1 MKYLLLGLI
10 AGVMIVGTAAAGYN
24 FLHASKGDASAK
36 YRTMIVRRG
45 EITSVV
51 NSTGTVQPVHS
62 VQVGSFVSGPIRTVF
77 VDFNDKVTAGQVLA
91 EVDPLIYR
99 AQRDQANA
107 LLDRAV
113 ADLLQSEAKLE
124 QAKREWSRADNLRSM
139 KAISD
144 TDCDLAKA
152 THETAKANVAICKAT
167 IKQNKAALELAE
179 TNLSYTVIRSPVD
192 GIITDRKVDS
202 GQTLASQFQT
212 PVLFVVAPDLEKKVN
227 VLASVDE
234 ADIGMIRDA
243 QSRGEP
249 VTFRVDAYPNDVFNG
264 NIAQVRLTP
273 TTVQSVV
280 TYTVVVE
287 SANEQLKLLPGM
299 TANLSFQIE
308 HHKGVQKIPNAA
320 LRFYP
325 KAEQVRVCDRS
336 ILEGTSPDGQTKQE
350 VDSADTPEMTDDSQ
364 LSERGPKSRYV
375 WFVEGDLL
383 AAAKVVTSLTD
394 RNYAELVSGDLSDGQ
409 ALVTGIRTP

>member
-1 MKYLLLGLI
+1 MKYLFWGLI
-10 AGVMIVGTAAAGYN
+10 AGAVLVGTAAVGYSY
-24 FLHASKGDASAK
+24 FHGSKGDAASK
-36 YRTMIVRRG
+36 YRTMVTRRSD
-45 EITSVV
+45 ITSVV

-62 VQVGSFVSGPIRTVF
+62 VQIGSFVSGPIHKVS

-91 EVDPLIYR
+91 EVDPLIYK
-99 AQRDQANA
+99 AQRDQARA
-107 LLDRAV
+107 LLDRAT
-113 ADLLQSEAKLE
+113 ADLLQSEAKLD
-124 QAKREWSRADNLRSM
+124 QAKREWNRADNLRAM

-167 IKQNKAALELAE
+167 IKQNKAALQLAE
-179 TNLSYTVIRSPVD
+179 TNLGYTVIRSPVD
-192 GIITDRKVDS
+192 GIITDRKVDP

-243 QSRGEP
+243 QARGEP

-264 NIAQVRLTP
+264 KIAQVRLTP

-308 HHKGVQKIPNAA
+308 QHKGVRKIPNAA

-325 KAEQVRVCDRS
+325 KSELVRVSDRS
-336 ILEGTSPDGQTKQE
+336 ILEGKSPDGETKPDC
-350 VDSADTPEMTDDSQ
+350 DSVDTPEPPDEAKASQ
-364 LSERGPKSRYV
+364 RGPKSRYV
-375 WFVEGDLL
+375 WIVEGDFL
-383 AAAKVVTSLTD
+383 AAVKVVTGLTD
-394 RNYAELVSGDLSDGQ
+394 RNYTELVSGDLSDGQ
-409 ALVTGIRTP
+409 ALVTGLKTP